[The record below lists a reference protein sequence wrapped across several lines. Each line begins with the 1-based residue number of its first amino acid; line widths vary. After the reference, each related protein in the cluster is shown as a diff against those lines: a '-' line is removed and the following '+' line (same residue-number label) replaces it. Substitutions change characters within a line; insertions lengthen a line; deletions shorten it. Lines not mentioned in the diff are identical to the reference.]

1 MNPRVLPLT
10 SIGLFIQSNVFN
22 HLSNT
27 ALPFQS
33 YEIRTSKKTSVLLS
47 LESRIQLSL
56 LEKYHCNSNV
66 QKGNKNDE
74 DLILAQSAL
83 KA

>member
-47 LESRIQLSL
+47 LARIQLSL

>member
-1 MNPRVLPLT
+1 MKFVLQKRR
-10 SIGLFIQSNVFN
+10 LFC
-22 HLSNT
+22 
-27 ALPFQS
+27 
-33 YEIRTSKKTSVLLS
+33 RLS